1 MSTTTPIVDFVRR
14 YAQSG
19 TSRLHMPGH
28 KGQSLLGF
36 EPWDITEIKGAD
48 ELYGADG
55 IIAQSEANATR
66 LFGTVHTYYS
76 TEGSSQCIRAMLCL
90 ALQAAPAAGQRPVLL
105 AARNAHKALLY
116 AAALLDFDIQ
126 WLWPA
131 PQDAGALCS
140 CPVSAAKLTGALQGL
155 AQQGRKPF
163 GVYITSPD
171 YLGGVQDIAALAE
184 VCKDFGV
191 PLLVDNAH
199 GAYLRFLPQ
208 GGQHPIA
215 LGAAMCCDSGHKTL
229 PVVTGGAY
237 LHLGKN
243 APIQDEAAV
252 RNALALFGST
262 SPSYLIL
269 QSLDKCNQV
278 LSEGY
283 LGGVQDIAALAEV
296 CKDFGVPLLVDN
308 AHGAYLRFLPQGGQH
323 PIALGA
329 AMCCDSGHKTLPV
342 VTGGAYLHLGKNAP
356 IQDEAAVRNA
366 LALFGSTSPSYLI
379 LQSLDKCNQVLSEGY
394 PLRLL
399 QCCGYLTR
407 MRRELNEAAA
417 AKHCPGPLA
426 LESEPLKVTLD
437 AATLGM
443 TGTEL
448 AEALRSAKVECEYAD
463 PRYVVLMFTP
473 ANPPQD
479 FERLTSAV
487 LHIVENLTGPFPLPE
502 KNDRELLELEHELHT
517 CCSIRQAVFAPQ
529 EQVPTEQAVGRICAM
544 PTVSC
549 PPAIPIVVSGEK
561 ITSAAVRLMQKYHVM
576 QAAVLRK
583 TI

>member
-1 MSTTTPIVDFVRR
+1 MSMTTPIVDFVRR

-19 TSRLHMPGH
+19 ISRLHMPGH

-66 LFGTVHTYYS
+66 LFDTVHTYYS

-140 CPVSAAKLTGALQGL
+140 CPVSAAKLADALQGL
-155 AQQGRKPF
+155 AQQGQRPF

-243 APIQDEAAV
+243 APVQDEAAV

-269 QSLDKCNQV
+269 QSLDKCNQ
-278 LSEGY
+278 
-283 LGGVQDIAALAEV
+283 I
-296 CKDFGVPLLVDN
+296 
-308 AHGAYLRFLPQGGQH
+308 
-323 PIALGA
+323 
-329 AMCCDSGHKTLPV
+329 
-342 VTGGAYLHLGKNAP
+342 
-356 IQDEAAVRNA
+356 
-366 LALFGSTSPSYLI
+366 
-379 LQSLDKCNQVLSEGY
+379 LSEGY

-399 QCCGYLTR
+399 QCCGHLTR
-407 MRRELNEAAA
+407 LRRELNEAAA

-426 LESEPLKVTLD
+426 LESEPLKITLD
-437 AATLGM
+437 AAVLGLS
-443 TGTEL
+443 GTEL
-448 AEALRSAKVECEYAD
+448 AEKLRAAKIECEYAD
-463 PRYVVLMFTP
+463 PRYLVLMFTP
-473 ANPPQD
+473 DNPPQD
-479 FERLTSAV
+479 FERLAAAV
-487 LHIVENLTGPFPLPE
+487 LRIAEKFVGPVTLPE
-502 KNDRELLELEHELHT
+502 ETAGEFAELKRGLHR
-517 CCSIRQAVFAPQ
+517 CCTIRQAVFAPQ
-529 EQVPTEQAVGRICAM
+529 EQLPAEQAVGRICAM

-549 PPAIPIVVSGEK
+549 PPAIPIVVSGEQ
-561 ITSAAVRLMQKYHVM
+561 ITPAA
-576 QAAVLRK
+576 AAWMKHYQVEKVSVIREPQ
-583 TI
+583 

>member
-1 MSTTTPIVDFVRR
+1 MSMTTPIVDFVRR

-48 ELYGADG
+48 ELYRADG

-66 LFGTVHTYYS
+66 LFGTMHTYYS

-140 CPVSAAKLTGALQGL
+140 CPVPAAKLKGALQGL
-155 AQQGRKPF
+155 AQQGKRPF

-243 APIQDEAAV
+243 APVQDEAAV

-269 QSLDKCNQV
+269 QSLDKCNQ
-278 LSEGY
+278 
-283 LGGVQDIAALAEV
+283 I
-296 CKDFGVPLLVDN
+296 
-308 AHGAYLRFLPQGGQH
+308 
-323 PIALGA
+323 
-329 AMCCDSGHKTLPV
+329 
-342 VTGGAYLHLGKNAP
+342 
-356 IQDEAAVRNA
+356 
-366 LALFGSTSPSYLI
+366 
-379 LQSLDKCNQVLSEGY
+379 LSEGY

-399 QCCGYLTR
+399 QCCGHLTR
-407 MRRELNEAAA
+407 LRRELNEAAA

-437 AATLGM
+437 AAVLGLS
-443 TGTEL
+443 GTEL
-448 AEALRSAKVECEYAD
+448 AEKLRAAKIECEYAD
-463 PRYVVLMFTP
+463 PRYLVLMFTP
-473 ANPPQD
+473 DNPPQD
-479 FERLTSAV
+479 FERLSAAV
-487 LHIVENLTGPFPLPE
+487 LRIAEDLAGPVTLPE
-502 KNDRELLELEHELHT
+502 EAAGDFAELERGLHRRCT
-517 CCSIRQAVFAPQ
+517 IRQAVFAPQ
-529 EQVPTEQAVGRICAM
+529 EQLPAEQAVGRICAM

-549 PPAIPIVVSGEK
+549 PPAIPIVVSGEQ
-561 ITSAAVRLMQKYHVM
+561 ITPAAAAWMKRYHVEEVSVIREP
-576 QAAVLRK
+576 Q
-583 TI
+583 

>member
-1 MSTTTPIVDFVRR
+1 MSVTTPIVDFVRR

-90 ALQAAPAAGQRPVLL
+90 ALQAAPAAGQRPILL

-140 CPVSAAKLTGALQGL
+140 CPVSAAKMADALQGL
-155 AQQGRKPF
+155 AQQGQRPF

-243 APIQDEAAV
+243 APVQDEAAV

-269 QSLDKCNQV
+269 QSLDKCNQ
-278 LSEGY
+278 
-283 LGGVQDIAALAEV
+283 I
-296 CKDFGVPLLVDN
+296 
-308 AHGAYLRFLPQGGQH
+308 
-323 PIALGA
+323 
-329 AMCCDSGHKTLPV
+329 
-342 VTGGAYLHLGKNAP
+342 
-356 IQDEAAVRNA
+356 
-366 LALFGSTSPSYLI
+366 
-379 LQSLDKCNQVLSEGY
+379 LSEGY

-399 QCCGYLTR
+399 QCCGHLTR
-407 MRRELNEAAA
+407 LRRELNEAAA

-437 AATLGM
+437 AAVLGLS
-443 TGTEL
+443 GTEL
-448 AEALRSAKVECEYAD
+448 AEKLRAAKIECEYAD
-463 PRYVVLMFTP
+463 PRYLVLMFTP
-473 ANPPQD
+473 DNPPQD
-479 FERLTSAV
+479 FERLTAAV
-487 LHIVENLTGPFPLPE
+487 LRITEDLAGPVTLPE
-502 KNDRELLELEHELHT
+502 ETAGEFAELECGLHRRCT
-517 CCSIRQAVFAPQ
+517 IRQAVFAPQ
-529 EQVPTEQAVGRICAM
+529 EQLPAEQAVGRICAM

-549 PPAIPIVVSGEK
+549 PPAIPIVVSGEQ
-561 ITSAAVRLMQKYHVM
+561 ITPAAAAWMKRYHVEEVSVIREP
-576 QAAVLRK
+576 Q
-583 TI
+583 

>member
-140 CPVSAAKLTGALQGL
+140 CPVSAAKLTCALHGL
-155 AQQGRKPF
+155 AQQGKRPF
-163 GVYITSPD
+163 GIYITSPD
-171 YLGGVQDIAALAE
+171 YLGGVQDIAALAG

-243 APIQDEAAV
+243 APVQDEAAV

-269 QSLDKCNQV
+269 QSLDKCNQ
-278 LSEGY
+278 
-283 LGGVQDIAALAEV
+283 I
-296 CKDFGVPLLVDN
+296 
-308 AHGAYLRFLPQGGQH
+308 
-323 PIALGA
+323 
-329 AMCCDSGHKTLPV
+329 
-342 VTGGAYLHLGKNAP
+342 
-356 IQDEAAVRNA
+356 
-366 LALFGSTSPSYLI
+366 
-379 LQSLDKCNQVLSEGY
+379 LSEGY

-399 QCCGYLTR
+399 QCCGHLTR
-407 MRRELNEAAA
+407 LRRELNEAAA
-417 AKHCPGPLA
+417 AKHCSGPLA

-437 AATLGM
+437 AAVLGLS
-443 TGTEL
+443 GTEL
-448 AEALRSAKVECEYAD
+448 AEKLRAAKIECEYAD
-463 PRYVVLMFTP
+463 PRYLVLMFTP
-473 ANPPQD
+473 DNPPQD
-479 FERLTSAV
+479 FERLSAAV
-487 LHIVENLTGPFPLPE
+487 LRITEELAGPVTFPE
-502 KNDRELLELEHELHT
+502 ETAGEFAELERGLHRRCT
-517 CCSIRQAVFAPQ
+517 IRQAVFAPQ
-529 EQVPTEQAVGRICAM
+529 EQLPAEQAVGRICAM

-549 PPAIPIVVSGEK
+549 PPAIPIVVSGEQ
-561 ITSAAVRLMQKYHVM
+561 ITPAVAAWMKRYHVEEVSVIREP
-576 QAAVLRK
+576 Q
-583 TI
+583 

>member
-1 MSTTTPIVDFVRR
+1 MSVTTPIVDFVRR

-19 TSRLHMPGH
+19 VSRLHMPGH

-126 WLWPA
+126 WIWPA

-140 CPVSAAKLTGALQGL
+140 CPVSAAKLADALQGL
-155 AQQGRKPF
+155 AQQGKRPF

-243 APIQDEAAV
+243 APVQDEAAV
-252 RNALALFGST
+252 LNALALFGST

-269 QSLDKCNQV
+269 QSLDKCNQ
-278 LSEGY
+278 
-283 LGGVQDIAALAEV
+283 I
-296 CKDFGVPLLVDN
+296 
-308 AHGAYLRFLPQGGQH
+308 
-323 PIALGA
+323 
-329 AMCCDSGHKTLPV
+329 
-342 VTGGAYLHLGKNAP
+342 
-356 IQDEAAVRNA
+356 
-366 LALFGSTSPSYLI
+366 
-379 LQSLDKCNQVLSEGY
+379 LSEGY

-399 QCCGYLTR
+399 QCCGHLTR
-407 MRRELNEAAA
+407 LRRELNEAAA
-417 AKHCPGPLA
+417 AKHCLVPLV

-437 AATLGM
+437 AAVLGLS
-443 TGTEL
+443 GTEL
-448 AEALRSAKVECEYAD
+448 AEKLRAAKIECEYAD
-463 PRYVVLMFTP
+463 PRYLVLMFTP
-473 ANPPQD
+473 DNPPQD
-479 FERLTSAV
+479 FERLAAAV
-487 LHIVENLTGPFPLPE
+487 LRIAEELVGPVTLPE
-502 KNDRELLELEHELHT
+502 ETAGEFAELERGLNR
-517 CCSIRQAVFAPQ
+517 CCTIRQAVFAPQ
-529 EQVPTEQAVGRICAM
+529 EQLPAEQAVGRICAM

-549 PPAIPIVVSGEK
+549 PPAIPIVVSGEQ
-561 ITSAAVRLMQKYHVM
+561 ITPAAAAWMKRYHVEEVSVIREP
-576 QAAVLRK
+576 Q
-583 TI
+583 

>member
-1 MSTTTPIVDFVRR
+1 MSMTTPIVDFVRR

-155 AQQGRKPF
+155 AQQGKRPF

-184 VCKDFGV
+184 VCRDFGV

-243 APIQDEAAV
+243 APVQDEVAV

-269 QSLDKCNQV
+269 QSLDKCNQI

-283 LGGVQDIAALAEV
+283 
-296 CKDFGVPLLVDN
+296 
-308 AHGAYLRFLPQGGQH
+308 
-323 PIALGA
+323 
-329 AMCCDSGHKTLPV
+329 S
-342 VTGGAYLHLGKNAP
+342 
-356 IQDEAAVRNA
+356 
-366 LALFGSTSPSYLI
+366 
-379 LQSLDKCNQVLSEGY
+379 
-394 PLRLL
+394 LRLL
-399 QCCGYLTR
+399 QCCGHLTR
-407 MRRELNEAAA
+407 LRRELNEAAA

-437 AATLGM
+437 AAVLGLS
-443 TGTEL
+443 GTEL
-448 AEALRSAKVECEYAD
+448 AEKLRAAKIECEYAD
-463 PRYVVLMFTP
+463 PRYLVLMFTP
-473 ANPPQD
+473 DNPPQD
-479 FERLTSAV
+479 FERLSAAV
-487 LHIVENLTGPFPLPE
+487 LRIAEELVGPVTLPE
-502 KNDRELLELEHELHT
+502 ETVGEFADLERGLHRRCT
-517 CCSIRQAVFAPQ
+517 IRQAVFAPQ
-529 EQVPTEQAVGRICAM
+529 EQLPAEQAVGRICAM

-549 PPAIPIVVSGEK
+549 PPAIPIVVSGEQ
-561 ITSAAVRLMQKYHVM
+561 ITPAAAAWMKRYHVEEVSVIREP
-576 QAAVLRK
+576 Q
-583 TI
+583 

>member
-1 MSTTTPIVDFVRR
+1 MNMTTPIVDFVRR

-140 CPVSAAKLTGALQGL
+140 CPVSTAKLTGALQGL
-155 AQQGRKPF
+155 AQQGKRPF

-243 APIQDEAAV
+243 APVQDEAAV

-269 QSLDKCNQV
+269 QSLDKCNQ
-278 LSEGY
+278 
-283 LGGVQDIAALAEV
+283 I
-296 CKDFGVPLLVDN
+296 
-308 AHGAYLRFLPQGGQH
+308 
-323 PIALGA
+323 
-329 AMCCDSGHKTLPV
+329 
-342 VTGGAYLHLGKNAP
+342 
-356 IQDEAAVRNA
+356 
-366 LALFGSTSPSYLI
+366 
-379 LQSLDKCNQVLSEGY
+379 LSEGY

-399 QCCGYLTR
+399 QCCGHLTR
-407 MRRELNEAAA
+407 LRRELNEAA

-437 AATLGM
+437 AAVLGLS
-443 TGTEL
+443 GTEL
-448 AEALRSAKVECEYAD
+448 AEKLRAAKIECEYAD
-463 PRYVVLMFTP
+463 PRYLVLMFTP
-473 ANPPQD
+473 DNPPQD
-479 FERLTSAV
+479 FERLSVAV
-487 LHIVENLTGPFPLPE
+487 LRITEELAGPVTLPE
-502 KNDRELLELEHELHT
+502 ETAGEFAELERGLHRRCT
-517 CCSIRQAVFAPQ
+517 IRQAVFAPQ
-529 EQVPTEQAVGRICAM
+529 EQLPAEQAVGRICAM

-549 PPAIPIVVSGEK
+549 PPAIPIVVSGEQ
-561 ITSAAVRLMQKYHVM
+561 ITPAAAAWMKRYHVEEVSVIREP
-576 QAAVLRK
+576 Q
-583 TI
+583 

>member
-1 MSTTTPIVDFVRR
+1 MNMTTPIVDFVRR

-155 AQQGRKPF
+155 AQQGKRPF

-243 APIQDEAAV
+243 APVQDEAAV

-269 QSLDKCNQV
+269 QSLDKCNQ
-278 LSEGY
+278 
-283 LGGVQDIAALAEV
+283 I
-296 CKDFGVPLLVDN
+296 
-308 AHGAYLRFLPQGGQH
+308 
-323 PIALGA
+323 
-329 AMCCDSGHKTLPV
+329 
-342 VTGGAYLHLGKNAP
+342 
-356 IQDEAAVRNA
+356 
-366 LALFGSTSPSYLI
+366 
-379 LQSLDKCNQVLSEGY
+379 LSEGY
-394 PLRLL
+394 PQRLL
-399 QCCGYLTR
+399 QCCGHLTR
-407 MRRELNEAAA
+407 LRRELNEAAA

-426 LESEPLKVTLD
+426 LKSEPLKVTLD
-437 AATLGM
+437 AAVLGLS
-443 TGTEL
+443 GTEL
-448 AEALRSAKVECEYAD
+448 AEKLRAAKIECEYAD
-463 PRYVVLMFTP
+463 PRYLVLMFTP
-473 ANPPQD
+473 DNPPQD
-479 FERLTSAV
+479 FERLSAAV
-487 LHIVENLTGPFPLPE
+487 LRIAEEIAGPVTLPE
-502 KNDRELLELEHELHT
+502 ETAGEFAELERGLHRRCT
-517 CCSIRQAVFAPQ
+517 IRQAVFAPQ
-529 EQVPTEQAVGRICAM
+529 EQLPAEQAVGRICAM

-549 PPAIPIVVSGEK
+549 PPAIPIVVSGEQ
-561 ITSAAVRLMQKYHVM
+561 ITPAAAAWMKRYHVEEVSVIREP
-576 QAAVLRK
+576 Q
-583 TI
+583 

>member
-1 MSTTTPIVDFVRR
+1 MSMTTPIVDFVRR

-140 CPVSAAKLTGALQGL
+140 CPVSAAKLADALYGL
-155 AQQGRKPF
+155 VQQGQRPF

-243 APIQDEAAV
+243 APVQGEAAV

-269 QSLDKCNQV
+269 QSLDKCNQ
-278 LSEGY
+278 
-283 LGGVQDIAALAEV
+283 I
-296 CKDFGVPLLVDN
+296 
-308 AHGAYLRFLPQGGQH
+308 
-323 PIALGA
+323 
-329 AMCCDSGHKTLPV
+329 
-342 VTGGAYLHLGKNAP
+342 
-356 IQDEAAVRNA
+356 
-366 LALFGSTSPSYLI
+366 
-379 LQSLDKCNQVLSEGY
+379 LSEGY

-399 QCCGYLTR
+399 QCCGHLTR
-407 MRRELNEAAA
+407 LRRELNEAAA
-417 AKHCPGPLA
+417 AKRCPGPLA

-437 AATLGM
+437 AAVLGLS
-443 TGTEL
+443 GTEL
-448 AEALRSAKVECEYAD
+448 AEKLRAAKIECEYAD
-463 PRYVVLMFTP
+463 PRYLVLMFTP
-473 ANPPQD
+473 DNPPQD
-479 FERLTSAV
+479 FERLSAAV
-487 LHIVENLTGPFPLPE
+487 LRIAEDLAGPVTLPE
-502 KNDRELLELEHELHT
+502 EAAGDFAELERGLHRRCT
-517 CCSIRQAVFAPQ
+517 IRQAVFAPQ
-529 EQVPTEQAVGRICAM
+529 EQLPAEQAVGRICAM

-549 PPAIPIVVSGEK
+549 PPAIPIVVSGEQ
-561 ITSAAVRLMQKYHVM
+561 ITPAAAAWMKRYHVEEVSVIREF
-576 QAAVLRK
+576 Q
-583 TI
+583 

>member
-1 MSTTTPIVDFVRR
+1 MSMTTPIVDFVRR

-48 ELYGADG
+48 ELYEADG

-155 AQQGRKPF
+155 AQQGKRPF

-184 VCKDFGV
+184 VCRDFGV

-229 PVVTGGAY
+229 PVVTGSAY

-243 APIQDEAAV
+243 APVQDEAAV

-269 QSLDKCNQV
+269 QSLDKCNQ
-278 LSEGY
+278 
-283 LGGVQDIAALAEV
+283 I
-296 CKDFGVPLLVDN
+296 
-308 AHGAYLRFLPQGGQH
+308 
-323 PIALGA
+323 
-329 AMCCDSGHKTLPV
+329 
-342 VTGGAYLHLGKNAP
+342 
-356 IQDEAAVRNA
+356 
-366 LALFGSTSPSYLI
+366 
-379 LQSLDKCNQVLSEGY
+379 LSEGY

-399 QCCGYLTR
+399 QCCGHLTR
-407 MRRELNEAAA
+407 LRRELNEAAA

-437 AATLGM
+437 AAVLGLS
-443 TGTEL
+443 GTEL
-448 AEALRSAKVECEYAD
+448 AEKLRAAKIECEYAD
-463 PRYVVLMFTP
+463 PRYLVLMFTP
-473 ANPPQD
+473 DNPPQD
-479 FERLTSAV
+479 FERLTAAV
-487 LHIVENLTGPFPLPE
+487 LRIAEDLAGPVTLPE
-502 KNDRELLELEHELHT
+502 ETAGEFAELERGLHRRCT
-517 CCSIRQAVFAPQ
+517 IRQAVFAPQ
-529 EQVPTEQAVGRICAM
+529 EQLPAEQAVGRICAM

-549 PPAIPIVVSGEK
+549 PPAIPIVVSGEQ
-561 ITSAAVRLMQKYHVM
+561 ITPAAAAWMKRYHVEEVSVIREP
-576 QAAVLRK
+576 Q
-583 TI
+583 

>member
-1 MSTTTPIVDFVRR
+1 MSMTTPIVDFVCR

-48 ELYGADG
+48 ELYEAEG
-55 IIAQSEANATR
+55 IIAESEANATR
-66 LFGTVHTYYS
+66 LFGTAHTYYS

-90 ALQAAPAAGQRPVLL
+90 ALQAAPRTGKRPVLL

-116 AAALLDFDIQ
+116 AAALLDFDIE

-131 PQDAGALCS
+131 PEDACALCS
-140 CPVSAAKLTGALQGL
+140 CPVSAARLTAALH
-155 AQQGRKPF
+155 AMEQQGRKPF
-163 GVYITSPD
+163 GIYVTSPD
-171 YLGGVQDIAALAE
+171 YLGGVQDIAALAA
-184 VCKDFGV
+184 VCKTFDL

-199 GAYLRFLPQ
+199 GAYLRFLPENR
-208 GGQHPIA
+208 HPIA

-278 LSEGY
+278 L
-283 LGGVQDIAALAEV
+283 A
-296 CKDFGVPLLVDN
+296 
-308 AHGAYLRFLPQGGQH
+308 
-323 PIALGA
+323 
-329 AMCCDSGHKTLPV
+329 
-342 VTGGAYLHLGKNAP
+342 
-356 IQDEAAVRNA
+356 
-366 LALFGSTSPSYLI
+366 
-379 LQSLDKCNQVLSEGY
+379 EGY

-407 MRRELNEAAA
+407 LRRELNEAAA
-417 AKHCPGPLA
+417 AKRCSVPLV

-437 AATLGM
+437 AAALGM

-502 KNDRELLELEHELHT
+502 ENDRELLELEHELHT

-561 ITSAAVRLMQKYHVM
+561 ITLAAVRLMQKYHVT
-576 QAAVLRK
+576 QVAVLHK

>member
-1 MSTTTPIVDFVRR
+1 MSMTTPIVDFVRH

-48 ELYGADG
+48 ELYEAEG
-55 IIAQSEANATR
+55 IIAESEANATR
-66 LFGTVHTYYS
+66 LFGTAHTYYS
-76 TEGSSQCIRAMLCL
+76 TEGSSQCICAMLCL
-90 ALQAAPAAGQRPVLL
+90 ALQAAPRTGKRPVLL

-116 AAALLDFDIQ
+116 AAALLDFDIE

-131 PQDAGALCS
+131 PEDACALCS
-140 CPVSAAKLTGALQGL
+140 CPVSAARLTAALH
-155 AQQGRKPF
+155 AMEQQGRKPF
-163 GVYITSPD
+163 GIYVTSPD
-171 YLGGVQDIAALAE
+171 YLGGVQDIAALAA
-184 VCKDFGV
+184 VCKTFDL

-199 GAYLRFLPQ
+199 GAYLRFLPENR
-208 GGQHPIA
+208 HPIA

-278 LSEGY
+278 L
-283 LGGVQDIAALAEV
+283 A
-296 CKDFGVPLLVDN
+296 
-308 AHGAYLRFLPQGGQH
+308 
-323 PIALGA
+323 
-329 AMCCDSGHKTLPV
+329 
-342 VTGGAYLHLGKNAP
+342 
-356 IQDEAAVRNA
+356 
-366 LALFGSTSPSYLI
+366 
-379 LQSLDKCNQVLSEGY
+379 EGY

-399 QCCGYLTR
+399 QCCGHLTR
-407 MRRELNEAAA
+407 LRRELNEAAA
-417 AKHCPGPLA
+417 ASRCSVSLV

-437 AATLGM
+437 AAALGM

-473 ANPPQD
+473 ENPPQD

-549 PPAIPIVVSGEK
+549 PPAIPIVVSGER
-561 ITSAAVRLMQKYHVM
+561 ITSAAVRLMQKYHVTRV
-576 QAAVLRK
+576 AVLRK

>member
-1 MSTTTPIVDFVRR
+1 MSVTTPIVDFVRR

-90 ALQAAPAAGQRPVLL
+90 ALQAAPAAGQRPILL

-140 CPVSAAKLTGALQGL
+140 CPVSAAKLEDALQGL
-155 AQQGRKPF
+155 AQQGQRPF

-243 APIQDEAAV
+243 APVQDEVAV

-269 QSLDKCNQV
+269 QSLDKCNQ
-278 LSEGY
+278 
-283 LGGVQDIAALAEV
+283 I
-296 CKDFGVPLLVDN
+296 
-308 AHGAYLRFLPQGGQH
+308 
-323 PIALGA
+323 
-329 AMCCDSGHKTLPV
+329 
-342 VTGGAYLHLGKNAP
+342 
-356 IQDEAAVRNA
+356 
-366 LALFGSTSPSYLI
+366 
-379 LQSLDKCNQVLSEGY
+379 LSEGY

-399 QCCGYLTR
+399 QCCGHLTR
-407 MRRELNEAAA
+407 LRRELNEAAA

-426 LESEPLKVTLD
+426 LKSEPLKVTLD
-437 AATLGM
+437 AAVLGLS
-443 TGTEL
+443 GTEL
-448 AEALRSAKVECEYAD
+448 AEKLRAAKIECEYAD
-463 PRYVVLMFTP
+463 PRYLVLMFTP
-473 ANPPQD
+473 DNPPQD
-479 FERLTSAV
+479 FERLTAAV
-487 LHIVENLTGPFPLPE
+487 LRIAEDLAGPVTLPE
-502 KNDRELLELEHELHT
+502 EAAGDFAELERGLHR
-517 CCSIRQAVFAPQ
+517 CCTIRQAVFAPQ
-529 EQVPTEQAVGRICAM
+529 EQLPAEQAVGRICAM

-549 PPAIPIVVSGEK
+549 PPAIPIVVSGEQ
-561 ITSAAVRLMQKYHVM
+561 ITPAAAAWMKRYHVEEVSVIREF
-576 QAAVLRK
+576 Q
-583 TI
+583 

>member
-1 MSTTTPIVDFVRR
+1 MSMTTPIVDFVRR

-48 ELYGADG
+48 ELYEADG

-155 AQQGRKPF
+155 AQQGKRPF

-243 APIQDEAAV
+243 APVQDEAAV

-269 QSLDKCNQV
+269 QSLDKCNQ
-278 LSEGY
+278 
-283 LGGVQDIAALAEV
+283 I
-296 CKDFGVPLLVDN
+296 
-308 AHGAYLRFLPQGGQH
+308 
-323 PIALGA
+323 
-329 AMCCDSGHKTLPV
+329 
-342 VTGGAYLHLGKNAP
+342 
-356 IQDEAAVRNA
+356 
-366 LALFGSTSPSYLI
+366 
-379 LQSLDKCNQVLSEGY
+379 LSEGY

-399 QCCGYLTR
+399 QCCGHLTR
-407 MRRELNEAAA
+407 LRRELNEAAA

-437 AATLGM
+437 AAVLGLS
-443 TGTEL
+443 GTEL
-448 AEALRSAKVECEYAD
+448 AEKLRAAKIECEYAD
-463 PRYVVLMFTP
+463 PRYLVLMFTP
-473 ANPPQD
+473 DNPPQD
-479 FERLTSAV
+479 FERLSAAV
-487 LHIVENLTGPFPLPE
+487 LRIAEELAGPVTLPE
-502 KNDRELLELEHELHT
+502 ETAGEFAELERGLHRRCT
-517 CCSIRQAVFAPQ
+517 IRQAVFAPQ
-529 EQVPTEQAVGRICAM
+529 EQLPAEQAVGRICAM

-549 PPAIPIVVSGEK
+549 PPAIPIVVSGEQ
-561 ITSAAVRLMQKYHVM
+561 ITPAAAAWMKRYHVEEVSVIREP
-576 QAAVLRK
+576 Q
-583 TI
+583 

>member
-1 MSTTTPIVDFVRR
+1 MSMTTPIVDFVRR

-66 LFGTVHTYYS
+66 LFGTAHTYYS

-140 CPVSAAKLTGALQGL
+140 CPVSAAKLADALQGL
-155 AQQGRKPF
+155 VQQGQRPF

-243 APIQDEAAV
+243 APVQDEAAV

-269 QSLDKCNQV
+269 QSLDKCNQ
-278 LSEGY
+278 
-283 LGGVQDIAALAEV
+283 I
-296 CKDFGVPLLVDN
+296 
-308 AHGAYLRFLPQGGQH
+308 
-323 PIALGA
+323 
-329 AMCCDSGHKTLPV
+329 
-342 VTGGAYLHLGKNAP
+342 
-356 IQDEAAVRNA
+356 
-366 LALFGSTSPSYLI
+366 
-379 LQSLDKCNQVLSEGY
+379 LSEGY

-399 QCCGYLTR
+399 QCCGHLTR
-407 MRRELNEAAA
+407 LRRELNEAAA

-437 AATLGM
+437 AAVLGLS
-443 TGTEL
+443 GTEL
-448 AEALRSAKVECEYAD
+448 AEKLRAAKIECEYAD
-463 PRYVVLMFTP
+463 PRYLVLMFTP
-473 ANPPQD
+473 DNPPQD
-479 FERLTSAV
+479 FERLTAAV
-487 LHIVENLTGPFPLPE
+487 LRIAEDLAGPVTLPE
-502 KNDRELLELEHELHT
+502 EASGDFAALERGLHRRCT
-517 CCSIRQAVFAPQ
+517 IRQAVFAPQ
-529 EQVPTEQAVGRICAM
+529 EQLPAEQAVGRICAM

-549 PPAIPIVVSGEK
+549 PPAIPIVVSGEQ
-561 ITSAAVRLMQKYHVM
+561 ITPAAAAWMKRYHVED
-576 QAAVLRK
+576 VSVIREPK
-583 TI
+583 

>member
-155 AQQGRKPF
+155 AQQGKRPF

-243 APIQDEAAV
+243 APVQDEAAV

-269 QSLDKCNQV
+269 QSLDKCNQ
-278 LSEGY
+278 
-283 LGGVQDIAALAEV
+283 I
-296 CKDFGVPLLVDN
+296 
-308 AHGAYLRFLPQGGQH
+308 
-323 PIALGA
+323 
-329 AMCCDSGHKTLPV
+329 
-342 VTGGAYLHLGKNAP
+342 
-356 IQDEAAVRNA
+356 
-366 LALFGSTSPSYLI
+366 
-379 LQSLDKCNQVLSEGY
+379 LSEGY

-399 QCCGYLTR
+399 QCCGHLTR
-407 MRRELNEAAA
+407 LRRKLNEAA
-417 AKHCPGPLA
+417 AKHCPGPLV

-437 AATLGM
+437 AAVLGLS
-443 TGTEL
+443 GTEL
-448 AEALRSAKVECEYAD
+448 AEKLRAAKIECEYAD
-463 PRYVVLMFTP
+463 PRYLVLMFTP
-473 ANPPQD
+473 DNPPQD
-479 FERLTSAV
+479 FERLTAAV
-487 LHIVENLTGPFPLPE
+487 LRIAEELAGPVT
-502 KNDRELLELEHELHT
+502 LLEETAGEFAELERGLHRRCT
-517 CCSIRQAVFAPQ
+517 IRQAVFASQ
-529 EQVPTEQAVGRICAM
+529 EQLPVEQAVGRICAM

-549 PPAIPIVVSGEK
+549 PPAIPIVVSGEQ
-561 ITSAAVRLMQKYHVM
+561 ITPAAAAWMKRYHVEEVSVIREP
-576 QAAVLRK
+576 Q
-583 TI
+583 

>member
-28 KGQSLLGF
+28 KGQSFLGF

-155 AQQGRKPF
+155 AQQGKRPF

-171 YLGGVQDIAALAE
+171 YLGGVQDIAALAG

-269 QSLDKCNQV
+269 QSLDACNRQLTESYPAGLQRCCSR
-278 LSEGY
+278 LS
-283 LGGVQDIAALAEV
+283 ALR
-296 CKDFGVPLLVDN
+296 G
-308 AHGAYLRFLPQGGQH
+308 
-323 PIALGA
+323 
-329 AMCCDSGHKTLPV
+329 
-342 VTGGAYLHLGKNAP
+342 
-356 IQDEAAVRNA
+356 
-366 LALFGSTSPSYLI
+366 
-379 LQSLDKCNQVLSEGY
+379 
-394 PLRLL
+394 
-399 QCCGYLTR
+399 
-407 MRRELNEAAA
+407 ELNAAA
-417 AKHCPGPLA
+417 QAAGCPVPLA
-426 LESEPLKVTLD
+426 LDGPGREPLKLTLD
-437 AATLGM
+437 AAALGI
-443 TGTEL
+443 TGTAL
-448 AEALRSAKVECEYAD
+448 ADALRGGQLECEYAD

-473 ANPPQD
+473 CNPPQD
-479 FERLTSAV
+479 YARLRIV
-487 LHIVENLTGPFPLPE
+487 LRQCLHSLPAAGGLLQPE
-502 KNDRELLELEHELHT
+502 ELAGEFMALAQQARAHCT
-517 CCSIRQAVFAPQ
+517 IRQAVFAPQ
-529 EQVPTEQAVGRICAM
+529 ERIPVQQALGRICAM

-549 PPAIPIVVSGEK
+549 PPAIPIAVSGEE
-561 ITSAAVRLMQKYHVM
+561 ITPAALELMQRYGVTEVS
-576 QAAVLRK
+576 VLRR
-583 TI
+583 

>member
-1 MSTTTPIVDFVRR
+1 MNMTTPIVDFVRR

-155 AQQGRKPF
+155 AQQGKRPF

-171 YLGGVQDIAALAE
+171 YLGGVQDIAALAG

-243 APIQDEAAV
+243 APVQDEAAV

-269 QSLDKCNQV
+269 QSLDKCNQ
-278 LSEGY
+278 
-283 LGGVQDIAALAEV
+283 I
-296 CKDFGVPLLVDN
+296 
-308 AHGAYLRFLPQGGQH
+308 
-323 PIALGA
+323 
-329 AMCCDSGHKTLPV
+329 
-342 VTGGAYLHLGKNAP
+342 
-356 IQDEAAVRNA
+356 
-366 LALFGSTSPSYLI
+366 
-379 LQSLDKCNQVLSEGY
+379 LSEGY

-399 QCCGYLTR
+399 QCCGHLTR
-407 MRRELNEAAA
+407 LRRELNEAAA

-426 LESEPLKVTLD
+426 LKSEPLKVTLD
-437 AATLGM
+437 AAVLGLS
-443 TGTEL
+443 GTEL
-448 AEALRSAKVECEYAD
+448 AEKLRAAKIECEYAD
-463 PRYVVLMFTP
+463 PRYLVLMFTP
-473 ANPPQD
+473 DNPPQD
-479 FERLTSAV
+479 FERLSAAV
-487 LHIVENLTGPFPLPE
+487 LRIAEEIAGPVTLPE
-502 KNDRELLELEHELHT
+502 ETAGEFAELERGLHRRCT
-517 CCSIRQAVFAPQ
+517 IRQAVFAPQ
-529 EQVPTEQAVGRICAM
+529 EQLPAEQAVGRICAM

-549 PPAIPIVVSGEK
+549 PPAIPIVVSGEQ
-561 ITSAAVRLMQKYHVM
+561 ITPAAAAWMKRYHVEEVSVIREP
-576 QAAVLRK
+576 Q
-583 TI
+583 

>member
-1 MSTTTPIVDFVRR
+1 MSMTTPIVDFVRW

-155 AQQGRKPF
+155 AQQGKRPF

-184 VCKDFGV
+184 VCKDFCV

-243 APIQDEAAV
+243 APVQDEAAV

-269 QSLDKCNQV
+269 QSLDKCNQ
-278 LSEGY
+278 
-283 LGGVQDIAALAEV
+283 I
-296 CKDFGVPLLVDN
+296 
-308 AHGAYLRFLPQGGQH
+308 
-323 PIALGA
+323 
-329 AMCCDSGHKTLPV
+329 
-342 VTGGAYLHLGKNAP
+342 
-356 IQDEAAVRNA
+356 
-366 LALFGSTSPSYLI
+366 
-379 LQSLDKCNQVLSEGY
+379 LSEGY

-399 QCCGYLTR
+399 QCCGHLTR
-407 MRRELNEAAA
+407 LRRELNEVSA

-437 AATLGM
+437 AAVLGLS
-443 TGTEL
+443 GTEL
-448 AEALRSAKVECEYAD
+448 AEKLRAAKIECEYAD
-463 PRYVVLMFTP
+463 PRYLVLMFTP
-473 ANPPQD
+473 DNPPQD
-479 FERLTSAV
+479 FERLSAAV
-487 LHIVENLTGPFPLPE
+487 LRIAEELAGPVTLPE
-502 KNDRELLELEHELHT
+502 ETAGEFAELERGLHRRCT
-517 CCSIRQAVFAPQ
+517 IRQAVFAPQ
-529 EQVPTEQAVGRICAM
+529 EQLPAEQAVGRICAM

-549 PPAIPIVVSGEK
+549 PPAIPIVVSGEQ
-561 ITSAAVRLMQKYHVM
+561 ITPAAAAWMKRYHVKEVSAIREP
-576 QAAVLRK
+576 Q
-583 TI
+583 